1 MSECLPFWR
10 SLLFIP
16 ANNEKFV
23 AKAHTRGADAIILD
37 LEDSIAPEQ
46 KDSARNGLAAAV
58 RVIANNQ
65 TDVVV
70 RINSDT
76 IEADVLAACLSD
88 VSALIIPKVSS
99 AESLINVDAMLSRCE
114 EKSGLTSGSIRLIG
128 QIEDVRALDKL
139 DEIAQS
145 VPRLMALSLGSEDFS
160 TSAHM
165 SPTRETLYWPNL
177 QVAFACRK
185 AGILPLGFPDSI
197 TLIEDKEAM
206 EAAAKLAVDMG
217 MVGAFCIHP
226 KQVEILNRAMTPS
239 EQTITEAEHL
249 VEEFEKSQRSG
260 TGVFVMNGKMVD
272 LPVVQRAKN
281 VLAIA
286 QRIAASVQ
294 QY

>member
-88 VSALIIPKVSS
+88 VSALIIPKVS
-99 AESLINVDAMLSRCE
+99 
-114 EKSGLTSGSIRLIG
+114 
-128 QIEDVRALDKL
+128 
-139 DEIAQS
+139 
-145 VPRLMALSLGSEDFS
+145 
-160 TSAHM
+160 
-165 SPTRETLYWPNL
+165 
-177 QVAFACRK
+177 
-185 AGILPLGFPDSI
+185 
-197 TLIEDKEAM
+197 
-206 EAAAKLAVDMG
+206 
-217 MVGAFCIHP
+217 
-226 KQVEILNRAMTPS
+226 
-239 EQTITEAEHL
+239 
-249 VEEFEKSQRSG
+249 
-260 TGVFVMNGKMVD
+260 
-272 LPVVQRAKN
+272 
-281 VLAIA
+281 
-286 QRIAASVQ
+286 
-294 QY
+294 